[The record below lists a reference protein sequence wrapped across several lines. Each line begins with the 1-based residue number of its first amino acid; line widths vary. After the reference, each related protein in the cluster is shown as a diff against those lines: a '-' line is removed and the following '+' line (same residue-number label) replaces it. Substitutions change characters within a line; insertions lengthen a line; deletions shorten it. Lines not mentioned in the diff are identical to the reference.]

1 MHKWVVRIYVQPFG
15 VDFPQRIVK
24 ERDRAGPRHFG
35 TLTKKLGLS
44 APGARR
50 TRPQKVPAMN
60 FHRSIVGKS
69 PFAWPLPLRS
79 RVQAFRCPARSR
91 S

>member
-1 MHKWVVRIYVQPFG
+1 MEEEQ
-15 VDFPQRIVK
+15 
-24 ERDRAGPRHFG
+24 DRAGPRHFG
-35 TLTKKLGLS
+35 TLATEWRLS

-50 TRPQKVPAMN
+50 TRPQNMPTMYV
-60 FHRSIVGKS
+60 HRSIVGKS
-69 PFAWPLPLRS
+69 PFVCLLSLGS

>member
-1 MHKWVVRIYVQPFG
+1 M
-15 VDFPQRIVK
+15 K

-35 TLTKKLGLS
+35 TLTKKLGLF

-50 TRPQKVPAMN
+50 TRPQKVPAMYLQ
-60 FHRSIVGKS
+60 RSIVGKN
-69 PFAWPLPLRS
+69 PFAWPLPLGS
-79 RVQAFRCPARSR
+79 RVQAFRSPARSR

>member
-1 MHKWVVRIYVQPFG
+1 ME
-15 VDFPQRIVK
+15 

-35 TLTKKLGLS
+35 TLTEKLGLS

-50 TRPQKVPAMN
+50 TRPQKVSAMKL
-60 FHRSIVGKS
+60 HRSIVGKS
-69 PFAWPLPLRS
+69 PFACLLPLGNRI
-79 RVQAFRCPARSR
+79 QAFRCPARSR